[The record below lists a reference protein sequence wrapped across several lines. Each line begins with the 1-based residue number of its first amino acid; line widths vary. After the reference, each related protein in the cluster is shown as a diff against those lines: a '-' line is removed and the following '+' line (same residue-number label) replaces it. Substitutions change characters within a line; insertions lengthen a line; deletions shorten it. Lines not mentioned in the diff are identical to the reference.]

1 MDYPPFDNL
10 ICGDKDSLPSH
21 PKLELFH
28 FSSAD
33 MKDAYGNSVEP
44 RFASPSYRINAY
56 DIPRPGAA
64 KRPAGKRPVNAKR
77 PTGSRRQ
84 LVRPAPRSKIR
95 RARLVVQKVDT
106 WSVAKLIFLLS
117 IALGIVTVVASV
129 ILWLFLQASGAFTGV
144 NQLISSLGTGST
156 TVDISQMISLGQVA
170 LVTTI
175 FAVVNTVVF
184 TLLGMIAA
192 ILYNLAAKLVGGV
205 TLTLSD
211 ES

>member
-1 MDYPPFDNL
+1 MSSTPA
-10 ICGDKDSLPSH
+10 SS
-21 PKLELFH
+21 
-28 FSSAD
+28 SSAS
-33 MKDAYGNSVEP
+33 AQRSAAAG
-44 RFASPSYRINAY
+44 ASKKGAPKSGARRPAQARSGQA
-56 DIPRPGAA
+56 RPGAA

-211 ES
+211 EF

>member
-1 MDYPPFDNL
+1 MSSTPA
-10 ICGDKDSLPSH
+10 SS
-21 PKLELFH
+21 
-28 FSSAD
+28 SSAS
-33 MKDAYGNSVEP
+33 AQRSAAAG
-44 RFASPSYRINAY
+44 ASKKGAPKPGARRPAQARSGQA
-56 DIPRPGAA
+56 RPGAA

-184 TLLGMIAA
+184 TLLGMIGA

>member
-1 MDYPPFDNL
+1 MSSTPA
-10 ICGDKDSLPSH
+10 SS
-21 PKLELFH
+21 
-28 FSSAD
+28 SSAS
-33 MKDAYGNSVEP
+33 AQRSAAAG
-44 RFASPSYRINAY
+44 ASKKGAPKSGARRPAQARSGQA
-56 DIPRPGAA
+56 RPGAA

-184 TLLGMIAA
+184 TLLGMIGAS
-192 ILYNLAAKLVGGV
+192 LYNLAAKLVGGV

>member
-1 MDYPPFDNL
+1 M
-10 ICGDKDSLPSH
+10 SSTSASS
-21 PKLELFH
+21 
-28 FSSAD
+28 SSASAQRSAAAGAS
-33 MKDAYGNSVEP
+33 KKGAPKSGARRPAQARSGN
-44 RFASPSYRINAY
+44 A
-56 DIPRPGAA
+56 RPGAA

-129 ILWLFLQASGAFTGV
+129 ILWLFLQASGAFAGV

>member
-1 MDYPPFDNL
+1 M
-10 ICGDKDSLPSH
+10 SSTSASS
-21 PKLELFH
+21 
-28 FSSAD
+28 SSAS
-33 MKDAYGNSVEP
+33 AQRSAVAG
-44 RFASPSYRINAY
+44 ASKKGAPKSGARRPAQARSGHA
-56 DIPRPGAA
+56 RPGAA

-129 ILWLFLQASGAFTGV
+129 ILWLFLQASGAFAGV

>member
-1 MDYPPFDNL
+1 MSSTPA
-10 ICGDKDSLPSH
+10 SS
-21 PKLELFH
+21 
-28 FSSAD
+28 SSAS
-33 MKDAYGNSVEP
+33 AQRSAAAG
-44 RFASPSYRINAY
+44 ASKKGAPKSGARRPAQARSGQA
-56 DIPRPGAA
+56 RPGAA

-117 IALGIVTVVASV
+117 IAQGIVTVVASV

>member
-1 MDYPPFDNL
+1 M
-10 ICGDKDSLPSH
+10 SSTSASS
-21 PKLELFH
+21 
-28 FSSAD
+28 SSAS
-33 MKDAYGNSVEP
+33 AQRSAAAG
-44 RFASPSYRINAY
+44 ASKKGAPKSGARRPAQARSGQA
-56 DIPRPGAA
+56 RPG
-64 KRPAGKRPVNAKR
+64 AGKRPVNAKR

-129 ILWLFLQASGAFTGV
+129 ILWLFLQASGAFAGV

>member
-1 MDYPPFDNL
+1 M
-10 ICGDKDSLPSH
+10 
-21 PKLELFH
+21 
-28 FSSAD
+28 SSTPASSTPAPAIRSAAGGASQ
-33 MKDAYGNSVEP
+33 KGAP
-44 RFASPSYRINAY
+44 RAGARRSAQ
-56 DIPRPGAA
+56 PRSGQSRSGGTA
-64 KRPAGKRPVNAKR
+64 KRSAGKRTVSAKR

-95 RARLVVQKVDT
+95 RARLVIQKVDT

-184 TLLGMIAA
+184 TLLGMIGA
-192 ILYNLAAKLVGGV
+192 ILYNLAAKLVGGI

>member
-1 MDYPPFDNL
+1 M
-10 ICGDKDSLPSH
+10 
-21 PKLELFH
+21 
-28 FSSAD
+28 SST
-33 MKDAYGNSVEP
+33 P
-44 RFASPSYRINAY
+44 ASSSPASAQRSASAGASKSSGAAKAGARR
-56 DIPRPGAA
+56 PAQSRSGQARPGGTAKRPA
-64 KRPAGKRPVNAKR
+64 GKRPAGKRPVNAKR

-129 ILWLFLQASGAFTGV
+129 ILWLFLQASGAFAGV

-184 TLLGMIAA
+184 TLLGMIGA

>member
-1 MDYPPFDNL
+1 MSSTPA
-10 ICGDKDSLPSH
+10 SS
-21 PKLELFH
+21 
-28 FSSAD
+28 SSAS
-33 MKDAYGNSVEP
+33 AQRSAAAG
-44 RFASPSYRINAY
+44 ASKKGAPKSGARRPAQARSGQA
-56 DIPRPGAA
+56 RPGAA

-184 TLLGMIAA
+184 TLLGMIVA

>member
-1 MDYPPFDNL
+1 M
-10 ICGDKDSLPSH
+10 SSTSASS
-21 PKLELFH
+21 
-28 FSSAD
+28 SSAS
-33 MKDAYGNSVEP
+33 AQRSAAAG
-44 RFASPSYRINAY
+44 ASKKGAPKSGARRPAQARSGQA
-56 DIPRPGAA
+56 RPGAA
-64 KRPAGKRPVNAKR
+64 KRSAGKRPVNAKR

-129 ILWLFLQASGAFTGV
+129 ILWLFLQASGAFAGV

>member
-1 MDYPPFDNL
+1 MSSTPA
-10 ICGDKDSLPSH
+10 SS
-21 PKLELFH
+21 
-28 FSSAD
+28 SSAS
-33 MKDAYGNSVEP
+33 AQRSAAAG
-44 RFASPSYRINAY
+44 ASKKGAPKSGARRPAQARSGQA
-56 DIPRPGAA
+56 RPGAT

>member
-1 MDYPPFDNL
+1 MSSTPA
-10 ICGDKDSLPSH
+10 SS
-21 PKLELFH
+21 
-28 FSSAD
+28 SSAS
-33 MKDAYGNSVEP
+33 AQRSAAAG
-44 RFASPSYRINAY
+44 ASKKGAPKSGARRPAQARSGQA
-56 DIPRPGAA
+56 RPGAA

-192 ILYNLAAKLVGGV
+192 ILYNLAAKLVGDV

>member
-1 MDYPPFDNL
+1 M
-10 ICGDKDSLPSH
+10 
-21 PKLELFH
+21 
-28 FSSAD
+28 SST
-33 MKDAYGNSVEP
+33 P
-44 RFASPSYRINAY
+44 ASSSPASAQRSASAGASKSSGAAKAGARR
-56 DIPRPGAA
+56 PAQSRSGQARPGGTA

-84 LVRPAPRSKIR
+84 LVRPAPLSKIR

-184 TLLGMIAA
+184 TLLGMIGA

>member
-1 MDYPPFDNL
+1 M
-10 ICGDKDSLPSH
+10 
-21 PKLELFH
+21 
-28 FSSAD
+28 SST
-33 MKDAYGNSVEP
+33 P
-44 RFASPSYRINAY
+44 ASSSPASAQRSASAGASKSS
-56 DIPRPGAA
+56 GAA
-64 KRPAGKRPVNAKR
+64 KAGARRPAQSRSGQARPGGTVKRPASKRPASKRPVNAKR

-129 ILWLFLQASGAFTGV
+129 ILWLFLQASGAFAGV

-184 TLLGMIAA
+184 TLLGMIGA

>member
-1 MDYPPFDNL
+1 MSSTPA
-10 ICGDKDSLPSH
+10 SS
-21 PKLELFH
+21 
-28 FSSAD
+28 SSAS
-33 MKDAYGNSVEP
+33 AQRSAAGG
-44 RFASPSYRINAY
+44 ASKKGAPKSGARRPAQARSGQA
-56 DIPRPGAA
+56 RPGAA

>member
-1 MDYPPFDNL
+1 M
-10 ICGDKDSLPSH
+10 
-21 PKLELFH
+21 
-28 FSSAD
+28 SST
-33 MKDAYGNSVEP
+33 P
-44 RFASPSYRINAY
+44 ASSSPASAQRSASAGASKSSGAAKAGARR
-56 DIPRPGAA
+56 PAQSRSGQARPGGTA

-77 PTGSRRQ
+77 STGSRRQ

-129 ILWLFLQASGAFTGV
+129 ILWLFLQASGAFAGV

-184 TLLGMIAA
+184 TLLGMIGA

>member
-1 MDYPPFDNL
+1 MSSTPA
-10 ICGDKDSLPSH
+10 SS
-21 PKLELFH
+21 
-28 FSSAD
+28 SSASAQRSAAAGES
-33 MKDAYGNSVEP
+33 KKGAPKSGARRPAQARSGQ
-44 RFASPSYRINAY
+44 A
-56 DIPRPGAA
+56 RPGAA

>member
-1 MDYPPFDNL
+1 M
-10 ICGDKDSLPSH
+10 
-21 PKLELFH
+21 
-28 FSSAD
+28 SST
-33 MKDAYGNSVEP
+33 P
-44 RFASPSYRINAY
+44 ASSSPASAQRSASAGVSKSS
-56 DIPRPGAA
+56 GAA
-64 KRPAGKRPVNAKR
+64 KAGARRPAQSRSGQTRPGGTVKRPASKRPASKRTVNAKR

-129 ILWLFLQASGAFTGV
+129 ILWLFLQASGAFAGV

-184 TLLGMIAA
+184 TLLGMIGA

>member
-1 MDYPPFDNL
+1 MSSTPA
-10 ICGDKDSLPSH
+10 SS
-21 PKLELFH
+21 
-28 FSSAD
+28 SSASAQRSAAAGAP
-33 MKDAYGNSVEP
+33 KKGAPKSGARRPAQARSGQ
-44 RFASPSYRINAY
+44 A
-56 DIPRPGAA
+56 RPGAA

-129 ILWLFLQASGAFTGV
+129 ILWLFLQASGAFAGV

>member
-1 MDYPPFDNL
+1 MSSTPA
-10 ICGDKDSLPSH
+10 SS
-21 PKLELFH
+21 
-28 FSSAD
+28 SSAS
-33 MKDAYGNSVEP
+33 AQRSAAAG
-44 RFASPSYRINAY
+44 ASKKGAPKSGARRPAQARSGQA
-56 DIPRPGAA
+56 RPGAA

-192 ILYNLAAKLVGGV
+192 ILYNLAAKLVGGM

>member
-1 MDYPPFDNL
+1 M
-10 ICGDKDSLPSH
+10 SSTSASS
-21 PKLELFH
+21 
-28 FSSAD
+28 SSAS
-33 MKDAYGNSVEP
+33 AQRSAAAG
-44 RFASPSYRINAY
+44 ASKKGAPKSGARRSAQARSGHA
-56 DIPRPGAA
+56 RPGAA

-129 ILWLFLQASGAFTGV
+129 ILWLFLQASGAFAGV

>member
-1 MDYPPFDNL
+1 MSSTPA
-10 ICGDKDSLPSH
+10 SS
-21 PKLELFH
+21 
-28 FSSAD
+28 SSAS
-33 MKDAYGNSVEP
+33 AQRSAAAG
-44 RFASPSYRINAY
+44 ASKKGAPKSGARRPAQARSGQA
-56 DIPRPGAA
+56 RPGAA
-64 KRPAGKRPVNAKR
+64 KRPVGKRPVNAKR

-184 TLLGMIAA
+184 TLLGMIGA

>member
-1 MDYPPFDNL
+1 MSSTPA
-10 ICGDKDSLPSH
+10 SS
-21 PKLELFH
+21 
-28 FSSAD
+28 SSAS
-33 MKDAYGNSVEP
+33 AQRSAAAG
-44 RFASPSYRINAY
+44 ASKKGAPKSGARRPAQARSGQA
-56 DIPRPGAA
+56 RPGAA

-144 NQLISSLGTGST
+144 NQLISSLGTGSP

>member
-1 MDYPPFDNL
+1 M
-10 ICGDKDSLPSH
+10 SSTSASS
-21 PKLELFH
+21 
-28 FSSAD
+28 SSAS
-33 MKDAYGNSVEP
+33 AQRSAAAG
-44 RFASPSYRINAY
+44 ASKKGAPKSGTRRPAQARSGQA
-56 DIPRPGAA
+56 RPGAT

-129 ILWLFLQASGAFTGV
+129 ILWLFLQASGAFAGV

>member
-1 MDYPPFDNL
+1 M
-10 ICGDKDSLPSH
+10 S
-21 PKLELFH
+21 
-28 FSSAD
+28 SSAS
-33 MKDAYGNSVEP
+33 AQRSAAAG
-44 RFASPSYRINAY
+44 ASKKGAPKSGARRPAQARSGQA
-56 DIPRPGAA
+56 RPGAA

-175 FAVVNTVVF
+175 FAVVNT
-184 TLLGMIAA
+184 LLGMIAA

>member
-1 MDYPPFDNL
+1 M
-10 ICGDKDSLPSH
+10 SSTSASS
-21 PKLELFH
+21 
-28 FSSAD
+28 SSAS
-33 MKDAYGNSVEP
+33 AQRSAAAG
-44 RFASPSYRINAY
+44 ASKKGAPKSGARRPAQARSGQA
-56 DIPRPGAA
+56 RPGAT

-129 ILWLFLQASGAFTGV
+129 ILWLFLQASGAFAGV

-175 FAVVNTVVF
+175 FAEVNTVVF

>member
-1 MDYPPFDNL
+1 MSSTPA
-10 ICGDKDSLPSH
+10 SS
-21 PKLELFH
+21 
-28 FSSAD
+28 SSAS
-33 MKDAYGNSVEP
+33 AQRSAAAG
-44 RFASPSYRINAY
+44 ASKKGAPKSGARRPAQARSGQA
-56 DIPRPGAA
+56 RPGAA
-64 KRPAGKRPVNAKR
+64 KRPDGKRPVNAQR

>member
-1 MDYPPFDNL
+1 M
-10 ICGDKDSLPSH
+10 SSTSASS
-21 PKLELFH
+21 
-28 FSSAD
+28 SSAS
-33 MKDAYGNSVEP
+33 AQRSAAAG
-44 RFASPSYRINAY
+44 ASKKGAPKSGARRPAQARSGQA
-56 DIPRPGAA
+56 RPGAA

-117 IALGIVTVVASV
+117 IAMGIVTVVASV
-129 ILWLFLQASGAFTGV
+129 ILWLFLQASGAFAGV

>member
-1 MDYPPFDNL
+1 MSSTPA
-10 ICGDKDSLPSH
+10 SS
-21 PKLELFH
+21 
-28 FSSAD
+28 SSAS
-33 MKDAYGNSVEP
+33 AQHSAAAG
-44 RFASPSYRINAY
+44 ASKKGAPKSGARRPAQARSGQA
-56 DIPRPGAA
+56 RPGAA

>member
-1 MDYPPFDNL
+1 M
-10 ICGDKDSLPSH
+10 
-21 PKLELFH
+21 
-28 FSSAD
+28 SST
-33 MKDAYGNSVEP
+33 P
-44 RFASPSYRINAY
+44 ASSSPASAQRSASAGASKSSGAAKAGARR
-56 DIPRPGAA
+56 PVQARSGQARPGGTA

-129 ILWLFLQASGAFTGV
+129 ILWLFLQASGAFAGV

-184 TLLGMIAA
+184 TLLGMIGA

>member
-1 MDYPPFDNL
+1 M
-10 ICGDKDSLPSH
+10 SSTSASS
-21 PKLELFH
+21 
-28 FSSAD
+28 SSAS
-33 MKDAYGNSVEP
+33 AQRSAAAG
-44 RFASPSYRINAY
+44 ASKKGAPKSGARRPAQARSGHA
-56 DIPRPGAA
+56 RPGAA

-129 ILWLFLQASGAFTGV
+129 ILWLFLQASGAFAGV

-170 LVTTI
+170 LATTI

>member
-1 MDYPPFDNL
+1 MSSTPA
-10 ICGDKDSLPSH
+10 SS
-21 PKLELFH
+21 
-28 FSSAD
+28 SSAS
-33 MKDAYGNSVEP
+33 AQRSAAAG
-44 RFASPSYRINAY
+44 ASKKGAPKSGARRPAQARSGQA
-56 DIPRPGAA
+56 RPGAA
-64 KRPAGKRPVNAKR
+64 RRPAGKRPVNAKR

>member
-1 MDYPPFDNL
+1 M
-10 ICGDKDSLPSH
+10 
-21 PKLELFH
+21 
-28 FSSAD
+28 SST
-33 MKDAYGNSVEP
+33 P
-44 RFASPSYRINAY
+44 ASSSPASAQRSASAGASKSSGAAKAGARR
-56 DIPRPGAA
+56 PAQARSGQARPGGTAKRPA
-64 KRPAGKRPVNAKR
+64 GKRPAGKRPVNAKR

-184 TLLGMIAA
+184 TLLGMIGA